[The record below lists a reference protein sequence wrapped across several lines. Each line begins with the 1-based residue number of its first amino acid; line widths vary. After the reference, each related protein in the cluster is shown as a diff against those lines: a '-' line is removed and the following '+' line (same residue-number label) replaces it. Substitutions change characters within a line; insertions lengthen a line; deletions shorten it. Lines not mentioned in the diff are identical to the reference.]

1 MHLYFT
7 NLPDNKILMI
17 MCVPCKFINQLSH
30 VEVRVVAAKLQ
41 ITIGCCH
48 KRRKFTLNYKLAW
61 KRNKLL
67 CQTFLNI
74 EDIKNPWW
82 DIKERRR
89 AGFGP
94 VKFCTYHEFNNAQKC
109 RNTTNFEFP
118 FPFTFFTILLIKKES
133 GSNSKLLKEACCFNL
148 LIPIIH
154 LNL

>member
-1 MHLYFT
+1 MTLFTKDSFDILVTKHTIWEKIGSNFRQKVHKSQCRIFSDHNAEKKVDCLNNLLLWRAYKILHLYFT
-7 NLPDNKILMI
+7 NLLDNKILMI

-89 AGFGP
+89 AG
-94 VKFCTYHEFNNAQKC
+94 VRSC
-109 RNTTNFEFP
+109 
-118 FPFTFFTILLIKKES
+118 
-133 GSNSKLLKEACCFNL
+133 
-148 LIPIIH
+148 
-154 LNL
+154 